1 MGFGI
6 ASQETLR
13 MKLKTIYCEKQEQ
26 YLKMM
31 SADFLQQ
38 TKRQKKTLQ
47 RIFSDVFILD
57 KNILQ

>member
-1 MGFGI
+1 
-6 ASQETLR
+6 
-13 MKLKTIYCEKQEQ
+13 
-26 YLKMM
+26 MM